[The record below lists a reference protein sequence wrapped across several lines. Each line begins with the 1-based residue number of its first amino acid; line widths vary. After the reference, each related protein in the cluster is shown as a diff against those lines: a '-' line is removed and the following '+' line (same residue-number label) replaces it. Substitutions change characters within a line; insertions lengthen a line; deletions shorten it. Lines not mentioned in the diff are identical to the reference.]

1 MLLRRK
7 LGLLEN
13 LPSLVPSWNK
23 TSMQVP
29 ALLGQAVASSWL
41 TMGMELWVIRENYDY
56 VYFV

>member
-1 MLLRRK
+1 
-7 LGLLEN
+7 
-13 LPSLVPSWNK
+13 
-23 TSMQVP
+23 MQVP